1 MQSLSPQEPG
11 PVNVPTRIVLARP
24 ITWLAAMI
32 VLLWTGSSIAQDGA
46 ATLRA
51 TTLDGVDVTVPDL
64 QRAAVLVIG
73 FGRAAGEQVR
83 PWRTHIDGIESGP
96 PVASVMVIDGVPGLL
111 RGLLT
116 RTMRGEVAEER
127 QPTIYLVTEDG
138 DAWRELVRFDETDG
152 ADAAYVLRFDAQGQV
167 CFRHVG
173 AITDVAATGLLAA
186 NCDSGASGG
195 GAEQSAD

>member
-1 MQSLSPQEPG
+1 M
-11 PVNVPTRIVLARP
+11 NVPTRSALAHP

-96 PVASVMVIDGVPGLL
+96 LVASVMVIDGVPGLL
-111 RGLLT
+111 RGVLT
-116 RTMRGEVAEER
+116 KAMRGEVAEER

-186 NCDSGASGG
+186 NCDAGASGG
-195 GAEQSAD
+195 GAEQSPD